1 MIRILIVLLTSTI
14 CFTVLADEIE
24 TLNEQQ
30 LIHRV
35 KQVNALQNKVLMKN
49 STVEDANQLFAQY
62 TNDFTYVHEV
72 YGGTYTRKGLYKNT
86 VKYLKQG
93 SYRRTT
99 DRYKVIKSMTG
110 LNAIS
115 VLRKQ
120 DDGEIHLS
128 VFEFHGD
135 KVSKIIEYWR

>member
-1 MIRILIVLLTSTI
+1 MIKILILLLIAFSSFLTQSRTI
-14 CFTVLADEIE
+14 EA
-24 TLNEQQ
+24 LNQQQ
-30 LIHRV
+30 LIKRV
-35 KQVNALQNKVLMKN
+35 EQINELQNKVLMKD

-99 DRYKVIKSMTG
+99 DRYQVIKSMTG

-128 VFEFHGD
+128 VFEFRGD

>member
-1 MIRILIVLLTSTI
+1 MIRILLVSLMSTI

-99 DRYKVIKSMTG
+99 DRYQVIKSMTG

-128 VFEFHGD
+128 VFEFRGD